1 MSIGRQKYALFVS
14 VPLVGHMNPL
24 LRQAEELARRGYDVA
39 LASTSEARSY
49 VEGSRSGTPV
59 AASGFSPAHVKLSNA
74 GDGSHNVAG
83 DQGIGISVYGV
94 IDYGSYWYPGGLD
107 LDVIPQ

>member
-39 LASTSEARSY
+39 LAST
-49 VEGSRSGTPV
+49 
-59 AASGFSPAHVKLSNA
+59 
-74 GDGSHNVAG
+74 
-83 DQGIGISVYGV
+83 
-94 IDYGSYWYPGGLD
+94 
-107 LDVIPQ
+107 